1 MTFTKEQM
9 DRLSKWE
16 RNFSAVVYGKFL
28 RAVGQTSLGEIV
40 DIYAEA
46 TGVRL
51 KARGGCAT
59 CIYETLSVVGSAYF
73 DDKAEMEAEAVEE
86 QETAAMPAADESA
99 LVIDKYYLEK
109 KTGTRHSSLAAAKKS
124 AENAVVERVW
134 DVAGVVISETVYNY
148 GEQITTVK
156 DADARLEEQVVQIM
170 NVKAEEV

>member
-9 DRLSKWE
+9 ERLSKWE

-59 CIYETLSVVGSAYF
+59 CIYETLSVVGIAYF

-86 QETAAMPAADESA
+86 QEAAAMPAADESA

-124 AENAVVERVW
+124 AARDEWRTGVGRCGGRDQRDRVQLRGA
-134 DVAGVVISETVYNY
+134 DNDRQGCGRET
-148 GEQITTVK
+148 
-156 DADARLEEQVVQIM
+156 
-170 NVKAEEV
+170 